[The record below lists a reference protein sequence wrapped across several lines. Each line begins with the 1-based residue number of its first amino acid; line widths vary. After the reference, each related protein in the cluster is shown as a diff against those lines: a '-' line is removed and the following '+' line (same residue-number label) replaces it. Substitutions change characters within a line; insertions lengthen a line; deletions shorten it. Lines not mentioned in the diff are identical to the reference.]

1 MILHQVSPTDE
12 NIDGFTPVH
21 LAAKVKLTTFNLL
34 TFYTLLSSVGML
46 TFLTLL
52 PKRVSA
58 WSSQAPKLVGR
69 SHLQNNFLFLNQCLG
84 MTALHIAAY
93 FGEEEIT
100 RELFKHIPAYTTT
113 SQVWIRKM
121 QNNKY
126 LYVQRKQ
133 LMTILLF
140 SQRVQR
146 TLSLQISVMNL
157 VSWSWSSHVPRPIC
171 WWLFLKS
178 GGDPF

>member
-58 WSSQAPKLVGR
+58 
-69 SHLQNNFLFLNQCLG
+69 
-84 MTALHIAAY
+84 
-93 FGEEEIT
+93 
-100 RELFKHIPAYTTT
+100 
-113 SQVWIRKM
+113 
-121 QNNKY
+121 
-126 LYVQRKQ
+126 
-133 LMTILLF
+133 
-140 SQRVQR
+140 
-146 TLSLQISVMNL
+146 
-157 VSWSWSSHVPRPIC
+157 
-171 WWLFLKS
+171 
-178 GGDPF
+178 